1 MNAKFSRCIL
11 VKNEG
16 KCFKRESERYTLTAR
31 PLYPLRGAGA
41 TANGLSH
48 RRLPVS
54 RSTVLVVTALMS
66 KAVALAEIGVSKE
79 YMRLNTIP
87 L

>member
-1 MNAKFSRCIL
+1 MIL
-11 VKNEG
+11 
-16 KCFKRESERYTLTAR
+16 L

-54 RSTVLVVTALMS
+54 RSAVLVVTALMS
-66 KAVALAEIGVSKE
+66 KAVALAVIGVSKE